1 MNVRHYIG
9 WKNNKLSF
17 QEESLEDI
25 MRTLSRWFNTKVV
38 FEDEELKAL
47 VFSGNMEKFSDLTPL
62 LRLFELSSDARFE
75 VKEGT
80 VYIRKKK

>member
-1 MNVRHYIG
+1 
-9 WKNNKLSF
+9 
-17 QEESLEDI
+17 
-25 MRTLSRWFNTKVV
+25 V